1 MYDSLTE
8 AEWKR
13 VDRAWDLLDDGEIEQ
28 ARAEADGLLRER
40 PRHPDL
46 LVLDAAVSIDEGR
59 ADRAVN
65 ALRGAERSADPAL
78 FFYLRA
84 MARFHRV
91 ELEAARADA
100 EKSLAVR
107 PQLAESHAL
116 LSRICEFLGDPTGA
130 VRHGEAASEMD
141 AEAFPLPLS
150 VDDEEFDRMVEH
162 ELGEL
167 PEAVREHLRELPVM
181 VEALPE
187 RALLT
192 AEEPPLPP
200 DILGLF
206 VGRHLM
212 DRRHDDVPDAPG
224 AIYLY
229 RRNLLRVCRDRA
241 ELGREIR
248 VTVQHEVGHYL
259 GLDEDDLD
267 RWGLG

>member
-1 MYDSLTE
+1 VYDSLTE

-13 VDRAWDLLDDGEIEQ
+13 VDHAWDLLDDGEIEQ
-28 ARAEADGLLRER
+28 ARTEADGLLRER

-59 ADRAVN
+59 ADRAIN

-107 PQLAESHAL
+107 RQLAESHAL
-116 LSRICEFLGDPTGA
+116 LSRICEFLGDATGA
-130 VRHGEAASEMD
+130 VRHAEAASEMD

-162 ELGEL
+162 ELGAL
-167 PEAVREHLRELPVM
+167 PDAVREHLRELPVM

-212 DRRHDDVPDAPG
+212 ERRHDDVPDAPG

-259 GLDEDDLD
+259 GLDEDELD